1 MNSLANTILVLHALI
16 VLFIVGGLIAIW
28 AGAAFGC
35 AWARN
40 RVFRIAHIV
49 AIGIV
54 ATLAVVELPCP
65 LTVLEDRLRTGQSGT
80 QGFIQRWVGAFLYFD
95 FPAWV
100 FTLAYVAFFL
110 AVVAT
115 WRGIPPR
122 RTIQNDE
129 RAR

>member
-1 MNSLANTILVLHALI
+1 MMSLANTVLVLHAMI

-28 AGAAFGC
+28 TGAAFGY

-40 RVFRIAHIV
+40 RLLRIAHIV

-54 ATLAVVELPCP
+54 ATLAVVDLPCP
-65 LTVLEDRLRTGQSGT
+65 LTVLEDRMRTGQSGA
-80 QGFIQRWVGAFLYFD
+80 QGFIQRWVSAFLYFD
-95 FPAWV
+95 FPVWV

-110 AVVAT
+110 AVVVT
-115 WRGIPPR
+115 WRRIPPR
-122 RTIQNDE
+122 RAVQNDE